1 MVKYTLS
8 LTLALFTVAGC
19 GAPGG
24 SRAATA
30 AMKDVRTAAY
40 DADFD
45 VVWAAAI
52 DALREDYPIVKVLD
66 KKAHKIVTCWR
77 PIDRDENTRTA
88 VNPAGAWR
96 LYRAIVEISPERPYR
111 VSVAG
116 RAGELSVPIIRPY
129 QEGDIAEPGWR
140 EGRTQRIQTTIH
152 ERLKQYAQTTNQ
164 EMPPPANPDKEETYN
179 ATCIIRPELVAV
191 EVRGMKGIPI
201 GDPGAM
207 QNPTK

>member
-1 MVKYTLS
+1 MVKCIWS
-8 LTLALFTVAGC
+8 LPLVLIVVAGC
-19 GAPGG
+19 GAPGASG
-24 SRAATA
+24 ASRAA
-30 AMKDVRTAAY
+30 MQDVRTTAY

-45 VVWAAAI
+45 VVWTAAI
-52 DALREDYPIVKVLD
+52 EALRDDYPIVKVLD
-66 KKAHKIVTCWR
+66 KNGHKIVTCWR
-77 PIDRDENTRTA
+77 PIDRDENARSA

-96 LYRAIVEISPERPYR
+96 LYRAIVQISPERPYR

-116 RAGELSVPIIRPY
+116 RAAELSVPIIRPY

-140 EGRTQRIQTTIH
+140 EGRADRIQTTIH
-152 ERLKQYAQTTNQ
+152 ENLKQYAKTTNQ
-164 EMPPPANPDKEETYN
+164 EIPPPANPDKEETYN

-207 QNPTK
+207 QNSTK

>member
-1 MVKYTLS
+1 MAPSTWI
-8 LTLALFTVAGC
+8 LTLALLAGC
-19 GAPGG
+19 GAPGS

-52 DALREDYPIVKVLD
+52 DTLREDHPIVKVLD
-66 KKAHKIVTCWR
+66 KKGHKIVTCWH
-77 PIDRDENTRTA
+77 PIDRD
-88 VNPAGAWR
+88 PAGAWR

-116 RAGELSVPIIRPY
+116 RAAELTVPIIRPY

-140 EGRTQRIQTTIH
+140 EGRTNQIPTTIH
-152 ERLKQYAQTTNQ
+152 ENLKQYAKTTNQ
-164 EMPPPANPDKEETYN
+164 EIPPPANPDKEETYN

-207 QNPTK
+207 QNSTK